1 MNVIAIWDFRAKL
14 SQNLEKV
21 RVFKKSLVFG
31 NRNKKEFLLM
41 PYPDLKDDENLFEIY
56 DDLEDKII
64 QMDYYKWLESNF
76 SDWNKKENEDLFI

>member
-21 RVFKKSLVFG
+21 RVLKKSLVFW

-41 PYPDLKDDENLFEIY
+41 PYPDTKDDENLFEIY

-64 QMDYYKWLESNF
+64 QIDYYKWLENNF
-76 SDWNKKENEDLFI
+76 KDWNKEENENLFA